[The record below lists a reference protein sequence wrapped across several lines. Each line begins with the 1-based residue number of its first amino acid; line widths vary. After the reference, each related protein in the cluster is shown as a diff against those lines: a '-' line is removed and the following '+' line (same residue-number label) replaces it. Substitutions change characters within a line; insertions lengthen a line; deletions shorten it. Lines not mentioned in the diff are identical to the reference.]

1 MDTNDDKIGHCVS
14 TSGQISKLT
23 PRNTTSFIFENNN
36 YFISWLN
43 SNLCKKL
50 LQLML
55 GRKLNGKIHTCNLF
69 IFQLAYKK
77 FLA

>member
-1 MDTNDDKIGHCVS
+1 MIRLAIVCLQADKCRH
-14 TSGQISKLT
+14 T
-23 PRNTTSFIFENNN
+23 RNANSFLFEKNN

-43 SNLCKKL
+43 SNLFWEL